1 MRRTTPFLAIGLV
14 VLGLELSTKA
24 ASVTAARLS
33 SGFQDAV
40 VGLESL
46 VSPTR
51 FVTGVLMLALGLV
64 VGVVQ
69 MILESAE
76 GRVSAVGDACPV
88 CGRQTERRKRKTF
101 HRMLS
106 TFMGRKLTRRR
117 CGECHWTGLSVK
129 H

>member
-14 VLGLELSTKA
+14 VLGLELSTEA
-24 ASVTAARLS
+24 ASATAARLS
-33 SGFQDAV
+33 SGFQDVV
-40 VGLESL
+40 VGVESL

-51 FVTGVLMLALGLV
+51 FVAGVSMLALGLV

-69 MILESAE
+69 MILEGAE
-76 GRVSAVGDACPV
+76 GRVSAVGGTCPV
-88 CGRQTERRKRKTF
+88 CGRQTERMKRKTL

>member
-88 CGRQTERRKRKTF
+88 CGRQTERMKRKTF